1 MLTETENQVL
11 DLIKQN
17 GAISSSGLYQS
28 LGQSMSLATLKRI
41 LTKLVDKN
49 LLTTR
54 GQSKSTKYHLSP
66 CFMTLQPLDMNAYFQ
81 DEIDEREVLETFN
94 FDLIHQ
100 VLNHSSVFTKDELK
114 HLEDLQFTYT
124 EKVSQLTPEHYNK
137 ELERLAIDLSWKS
150 SQIEGNTYT
159 LLETE
164 RLLKEKETA
173 AGKTPQEASMLL
185 NHKEALD
192 FIIQHPR
199 YLQPLSIAGIEDLH
213 RILIHE
219 LGVVRNLRI
228 RRVGISGTRYTPLD
242 NEYQIREAL
251 QSTCDLIN
259 RKINVFEK
267 ALLALALISYIQPFM
282 DGNKRTARMTCN
294 ALLISE
300 NHCPLSFR
308 TVNSLDYKKALLLF
322 YEQNNLWNF
331 KSMFI
336 QQFEFAVKTY
346 F

>member
-1 MLTETENQVL
+1 LE
-11 DLIKQN
+11 I
-17 GAISSSGLYQS
+17 
-28 LGQSMSLATLKRI
+28 LA
-41 LTKLVDKN
+41 
-49 LLTTR
+49 
-54 GQSKSTKYHLSP
+54 
-66 CFMTLQPLDMNAYFQ
+66 
-81 DEIDEREVLETFN
+81 
-94 FDLIHQ
+94 
-100 VLNHSSVFTKDELK
+100 
-114 HLEDLQFTYT
+114 
-124 EKVSQLTPEHYNK
+124 
-137 ELERLAIDLSWKS
+137 
-150 SQIEGNTYT
+150 IEGNTYT

-199 YLQPLSIAGIEDLH
+199 YMQPLSIAGIEDLH

-219 LGVVRNLRI
+219 LGVERNLRI